1 MEDDIFKCSLGDS
14 ILFCCMLGIFS
25 SNRYFLSTNCDFS
38 SLSKASYN
46 KVFYFTEKQT
56 LDCENSQ
63 PLWKL
68 NFLKILFF
76 FCCATW
82 HVGIFSSLTEMEPKA
97 SAKPKC

>member
-1 MEDDIFKCSLGDS
+1 M
-14 ILFCCMLGIFS
+14 
-25 SNRYFLSTNCDFS
+25 
-38 SLSKASYN
+38 
-46 KVFYFTEKQT
+46 EKQR

-76 FCCATW
+76 FGCAMW

-97 SAKPKC
+97 FAKPKC